1 MSSHINVSKQTNN
14 VSQKPSEKTSQRSKN
29 FRKSLYNVVADNFI
43 TYHSNG
49 NVKEEGNYVDGKL
62 EGEFREYDES
72 GKLMVLCYFKNGVI
86 DGLLT
91 YWRDSVTGVLF
102 ETSMY
107 KDGVKLYSTFFDN
120 NSVVSGNYYYSL
132 VDSVNVCVSS
142 VEYKRFGD
150 GKVVVGT
157 TTRFPRGYSE
167 DIL

>member
-1 MSSHINVSKQTNN
+1 MSKQTNK
-14 VSQKPSEKTSQRSKN
+14 VSQKRKERRSEKSKN
-29 FRKSLYNVVADNFI
+29 FRNSLHNVVADNFI

-72 GKLMVLCYFKNGVI
+72 GKLMVLCYFKKGVI
-86 DGLLT
+86 DGMLT
-91 YWRDSVTGVLF
+91 YWRDSDAGVLF

-120 NSVVSGNYYYSL
+120 NSVVAGNYYYSL
-132 VDSVNVCVSS
+132 VDSVNLCVSC

-157 TTRFPRGYSE
+157 TTRFPRSYSE
-167 DIL
+167 YVL

>member
-1 MSSHINVSKQTNN
+1 MSKQTNN
-14 VSQKPSEKTSQRSKN
+14 VSQKRSEKRKERSKN
-29 FRKSLYNVVADNFI
+29 FRKSLYNVVVDNFI
-43 TYHSNG
+43 TYHCNG
-49 NVKEEGNYVDGKL
+49 NVKEVGNYVDGKL

-91 YWRDSVTGVLF
+91 YWRDSDTGLLF

-150 GKVVVGT
+150 GRVVVGT
-157 TTRFPRGYSE
+157 TTRFPRSYSE